1 MLILL
6 ALALQAAV
14 QPALQKP
21 LPVHI
26 GGRTVLEPDG
36 RSFGWPG
43 VYFETRFRGTAV
55 RVRFEAKDDFLR
67 LMVDGRQWRLFR
79 RPGVTDFRLTG
90 LSKGSHTVRLEK
102 LTESQQGGSRF
113 IGFYGMRGTVPL
125 PPQKRPRQ
133 VEFIGDS
140 YTVGYG
146 NTSPTRTC
154 TKAEVHD
161 RTNTQAAFGPI
172 VARHH
177 GADYRVNA
185 YSGIGI
191 VRNYDGSNPS
201 VTMPRLYWHSMPQ
214 MDAPMDAAR
223 DWHPQVIV
231 VNLGTNDFSTR
242 LHAGERWPVQSALER
257 DYVATYA
264 DFMARVHARQ
274 PQAAIIL
281 MGSEL
286 FYPQVQQVAA
296 RLRRGGIGRVSTLPF
311 TGLDH
316 GGCDYHPSLN
326 DDLKLAAM
334 VERAIDAANLF
345 RGHRPSI

>member
-1 MLILL
+1 
-6 ALALQAAV
+6 
-14 QPALQKP
+14 
-21 LPVHI
+21 
-26 GGRTVLEPDG
+26 
-36 RSFGWPG
+36 
-43 VYFETRFRGTAV
+43 
-55 RVRFEAKDDFLR
+55 
-67 LMVDGRQWRLFR
+67 MVDGRQWRLFR

-191 VRNYDGSNPS
+191 VHNDRRQQSIG
-201 VTMPRLYWHSMPQ
+201 H
-214 MDAPMDAAR
+214 DAA
-223 DWHPQVIV
+223 P
-231 VNLGTNDFSTR
+231 LLA
-242 LHAGERWPVQSALER
+242 LHAADGCADGARSQRLAPASHRRRSRYERLFDQTSRRRALARPSALER
-257 DYVATYA
+257 D
-264 DFMARVHARQ
+264 
-274 PQAAIIL
+274 
-281 MGSEL
+281 
-286 FYPQVQQVAA
+286 
-296 RLRRGGIGRVSTLPF
+296 
-311 TGLDH
+311 
-316 GGCDYHPSLN
+316 
-326 DDLKLAAM
+326 
-334 VERAIDAANLF
+334 
-345 RGHRPSI
+345 